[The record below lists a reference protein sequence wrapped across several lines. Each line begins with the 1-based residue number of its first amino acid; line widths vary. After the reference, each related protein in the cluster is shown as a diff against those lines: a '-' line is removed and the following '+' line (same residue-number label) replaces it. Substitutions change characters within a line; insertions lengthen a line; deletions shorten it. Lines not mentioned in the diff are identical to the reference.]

1 MNANWEQAA
10 RKGDAESLAA
20 QLASGAEVDSL
31 DRYGQSALM
40 LAVRSGS
47 EESVQVLVDAGADLN
62 ITAKYGLSAI
72 MLAVVY
78 GHEGIA
84 RILLEAGA
92 DLSITGTG
100 APGFQGK
107 TAADLARASGLA
119 QLATELSLVVHSG
132 SSRT

>member
-78 GHEGIA
+78 GHEAIA

-92 DLSITGTG
+92 DVRLASCNPLSTDNW
-100 APGFQGK
+100 PGPAG
-107 TAADLARASGLA
+107 S
-119 QLATELSLVVHSG
+119 HS
-132 SSRT
+132 SQQSCHS